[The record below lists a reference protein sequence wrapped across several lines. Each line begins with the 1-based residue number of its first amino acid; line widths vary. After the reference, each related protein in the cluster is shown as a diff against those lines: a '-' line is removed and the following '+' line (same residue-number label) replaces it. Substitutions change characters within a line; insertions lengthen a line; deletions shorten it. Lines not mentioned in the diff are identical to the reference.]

1 MLSPVV
7 LALGAFY
14 TVVGVVI
21 VRRAYKPTCR
31 VCLFRQ
37 FCPNRQGEHLNS
49 AGKPCWGRDQTKE

>member
-1 MLSPVV
+1 MLSPIV

-14 TVVGVVI
+14 TVVGVVT
-21 VRRAYKPTCR
+21 VRRAYRPTCR

-37 FCPNRQGEHLNS
+37 LCPNRKSEHLNS